1 MSAPY
6 FTLPE
11 FDYVKP
17 SSLEEALKILEENL
31 GEAKVYNGGIGIL
44 GFMKE
49 RMLEAKILVDIK
61 GIKELKK
68 VEYVPGKGLY
78 VGATVTANELLEWL
92 EANPEVKEKYR
103 ALYEATENLADA
115 ILRNRATLVGN
126 ILEGL
131 PYVDGP
137 GPALIFEAEL
147 HAVSLKG
154 ERWVP
159 VEGAVLG
166 PGMTVIEPNEIVTEI
181 LYKEP
186 PEGAKSGYIK
196 FAHGSEY
203 GLVNVA
209 ALVAN
214 PNNPE
219 KRIVRIAIT
228 SATPLPYR
236 ARSAEEVFK
245 KPGKFSDLIDEAV
258 KKIQEEAE
266 FMDEPHASAEY
277 RRYLTGIL
285 VTKLL
290 IKLAKG

>member
-11 FDYVKP
+11 FDYVRPK
-17 SSLEEALKILEENL
+17 SLEEALKILEEK
-31 GEAKVYNGGIGIL
+31 GEEAKIFNGGIGIL

-49 RMLEAKILVDIK
+49 RMLEANLLVDIK
-61 GIKELKK
+61 GIKELKRI
-68 VEYVPGKGLY
+68 EYIPGKGLI
-78 VGATVTANELLEWL
+78 VGATVTANELIEWFDK
-92 EANPEVKEKYR
+92 NPDVREKFR
-103 ALYEATENLADA
+103 AVYESTKKIADA
-115 ILRNRATLVGN
+115 ILRNKATIVGN

-131 PYVDGP
+131 SYTDAPAA
-137 GPALIFEAEL
+137 ALIFDAEL

-154 ERWVP
+154 DRWIP
-159 VEGAVLG
+159 VDGAVMG
-166 PGMTVIEPNEIVTEI
+166 PGMTVLEPNEIVTEI

-186 PEGAKSGYIK
+186 PEGAKSGYVK
-196 FAHGSEY
+196 FAYGSEY

-214 PNNPE
+214 LDEPE
-219 KRIVRIAIT
+219 KRIVRIAIS

-245 KPGKFSDLIDEAV
+245 KPGRFTDLVDEAV

-266 FMDEPHASAEY
+266 FMDEPHVSAEY

-290 IKLAKG
+290 IQLARR